1 VRGALG
7 MENEKL
13 QPAWIG
19 SVSRIPGTVSAGRAP
34 E

>member
-1 VRGALG
+1 

-19 SVSRIPGTVSAGRAP
+19 SVSRIPGTVIAGRVP